1 MDKDLVYKIALTKV
15 PGVGS
20 ILAKSVIGYCGGVK
34 EVFKKSKNFLKKA
47 PGVGEVIAESI
58 KSFQDFSE
66 IEKEVE
72 FLSRNNIKPVFF
84 LDQDYPFRL
93 KNIPDCP
100 IILYTRGNENLSP
113 EKCIAI
119 VGTRKITEYGKRF
132 VDQLIEDLVPYN
144 PTIVSGLAYGVDIR
158 AHKQCIKHGLN
169 TYGVVAHGMDRIYPD
184 LHANIASEMVQNG
197 GAVLTEYTSGT
208 KPNRENFPMR
218 NRIVAGMVDAVIVV
232 ESAAKGGSLITA
244 ELANQ
249 YNRDVLALPGDFG
262 KKSSAG
268 CNYLIKSHKANLLEG
283 VDDLVR
289 LLNWDVKMEKSNQT
303 QMFVELTSEEE
314 KVMELLKSNSDMG
327 VDQLMTTT
335 EYSSSLLAMVLL
347 ELEMKN
353 FIISLPGKRYQSI
366 I

>member
-20 ILAKSVIGYCGGVK
+20 VLAKSVVGYCGGVK
-34 EVFKKSKNFLKKA
+34 EVFQKSKSFLKKA
-47 PGVGEVIAESI
+47 PGVGDVVASSI
-58 KSFQDFSE
+58 KSFQNFSE

-72 FLSRNNIKPVFF
+72 FLQRNKIKPVFF
-84 LDQDYPFRL
+84 LDHDYPFRL

-100 IILYTRGNENLSP
+100 IILYARGNENLSP

-144 PTIVSGLAYGVDIR
+144 PTIISGLAYGVDIR
-158 AHKQCIKHGLN
+158 AHKQCLKHGLN

-184 LHANIASEMVQNG
+184 LHANIASEMIQNG

-268 CNYLIKSHKANLLEG
+268 CNYLIKSHKANLIED
-283 VDDLVR
+283 VDDLVK
-289 LLNWDVKMEKSNQT
+289 LLNWDVKIEKNSQT
-303 QMFVELTSEEE
+303 MMFVDLSPEEE
-314 KVMELLKSNSDMG
+314 KIMELLKSFKDMG
-327 VDQLMTTT
+327 VDQLMTNSQF
-335 EYSSSLLAMVLL
+335 SSSMLAMVLL

-353 FIISLPGKRYQSI
+353 CIISLPGKRYQSI